1 MSLPDPIAPEEG
13 PEQPSVGPAPEE
25 ALSEEGHGR
34 QTNEGAAPTGSVAT
48 GLSLMIFG
56 AVMSFVMITVCAF
69 ILSERSAL
77 RRADAAHFGALVDQ
91 ATLSMSE
98 DLVGAA
104 MGDTMVEA
112 RLRRSLRQV
121 AEISGV
127 RRASLLVPGAAEPWT
142 VTNAAPDA
150 SPDVEPIALDGPQRQ
165 LDPDRLIVKRT
176 FLAAGQERIK
186 ATLFLEAGYPAVERR
201 MRDLIGLAGRIVGI
215 TALFLVFLLPVLTR
229 LCLAPIARLAE
240 DAHGGLVPEVPSSSG
255 ELHAISERLRQDAEM
270 MAQLSKERGE
280 SISAAREQATQHE
293 FEVAQLQERLAAAVK
308 EGRGGHRAKEAF
320 VANMSHEIRTPLHSV
335 LGTTN
340 LLIETELD
348 AEQQALAERSLR
360 SSKALLSLVEDIM
373 ELTKFDSRSIEMATE
388 PVDAGALLEEVA
400 ALSADA
406 AAAKGL
412 CMATYVD
419 PALPSSQ
426 LGDARRIRQA
436 LMRLVDNAIKFTDSG
451 EITLEVSPT
460 EDEYGLPLTV
470 FKVTDTGLG
479 IDDRERARLFQA
491 FEQLDKSDTRKHG
504 GVGLG
509 LALVARIARAAGGEV
524 RLESRRGQGSTFTL
538 VLPLKEAPGE
548 RGDTPRGAEPRH
560 QGIRIMLVEQA
571 PGGAALLARALEESG
586 ADVNVQSSA
595 YSAFEVLLQE
605 DHDVLLIDPRVTG
618 SEALFDAVGRNDRRV
633 EVGVGLIT
641 FPTASAARLHPA
653 FRAAKASARRPLTR
667 AGLLDLVDGA
677 LGREKREPRPEAPA
691 ATESL
696 LASDIRR
703 RLRILLVEDNQANQ
717 QLVQFL
723 LRRRGYH
730 VDIASNG
737 MLAVEAATRVRYDA
751 ILMDCQMPEM
761 DGYEATRRI
770 RTVERLD
777 RRRTP
782 ILAMTASILE
792 GDRARCL
799 EVGMDDTIGKP
810 FQPNEMLAWL
820 ERWLLAAARTRESD
834 PDREPSF
841 EAAASEGE
849 PSKVSVVEIFGESA
863 VAQED
868 EQSDEASYDEASYED
883 AQETPSAAVEEEF
896 SSAPGTAAGHGGLA
910 LEPSGVETAPDEGA
924 GKAIVQ
930 EPKAHGGPP
939 ETLKASAEPNF
950 GGVSDIL
957 DVSILEPLFEDA
969 DGRELALELVESFL
983 EMAPALMKDME
994 AALGADDLEACARI
1008 AHRFVST
1015 SGTVGAT
1022 QLARILKEIEQRAN
1036 AGCAEDAA
1044 SLVSGCHEL
1053 VELAGGAL
1061 RTALSGDDSA
1071 PR

>member
-1 MSLPDPIAPEEG
+1 MVPTDGS
-13 PEQPSVGPAPEE
+13 EQPTEVTRPDVASAAENLTQSADG
-25 ALSEEGHGR
+25 
-34 QTNEGAAPTGSVAT
+34 GAAPAGSVAT
-48 GLSLMIFG
+48 SLSLMIFG
-56 AVMSFVMITVCAF
+56 AVMAFVMATVCAF

-104 MGDTMVEA
+104 MGDTMVVA
-112 RLRRSLRQV
+112 RLRRSLGQV

-127 RRASLLVPGAAEPWT
+127 RRVSLLVPGAEEPWT
-142 VTNAAPDA
+142 VTNSGAE
-150 SPDVEPIALDGPQRQ
+150 SPAGAEPIALDGPQRQ

-176 FLAAGQERIK
+176 FLAAGQERIR
-186 ATLFLEAGYPAVERR
+186 ATLFLEAGYPAVERG

-229 LCLAPIARLAE
+229 ICLAPISRLAE
-240 DAHGGLVPEVPSSSG
+240 AARGGLVPDTDFSYG
-255 ELHAISERLRQDAEM
+255 ELQVIGERLRDDAKK
-270 MAQLSKERGE
+270 MAQL
-280 SISAAREQATQHE
+280 ARERTDSIKEARERVAQHE
-293 FEVAQLQERLAAAVK
+293 FEQAQLQARLATAV
-308 EGRGGHRAKEAF
+308 EEERGGHRAKEAF

-335 LGTTN
+335 LGTTS
-340 LLIETELD
+340 LLLETDLD
-348 AEQQALAERSLR
+348 AEQQALGERALR

-373 ELTKFDSRSIEMATE
+373 ELTRFESCSIEMVSE
-388 PVDAGALLEEVA
+388 PLDAGALLEETA
-400 ALSADA
+400 ELSADA

-419 PALPSSQ
+419 PALPAIQ
-426 LGDARRIRQA
+426 MGDACRIRQA
-436 LMRLVDNAIKFTDSG
+436 LMRLVDNAIKFTDAG
-451 EITLEVSPT
+451 EITLEVT
-460 EDEYGLPLTV
+460 FKEDDDGLPLTV

-504 GVGLG
+504 GAGLG

-524 RLESRRGQGSTFTL
+524 RLESRRGQGTTFTL
-538 VLPLKEAPGE
+538 VLPLREAVGE
-548 RGDTPRGAEPRH
+548 YGSAPRGTEPRH
-560 QGIRIMLVEQA
+560 QGVRIMLVEQA
-571 PGGAALLARALEESG
+571 PGGAALLARTLEESG
-586 ADVNVQSSA
+586 AEVNVQQSA
-595 YSAFEVLLQE
+595 FSAFEILLQQE
-605 DHDVLLIDPRVTG
+605 YDVLLIDARVTG
-618 SEALFDAVGRNDRRV
+618 SEALFDAVGPRDSRV

-641 FPTASAARLHPA
+641 SPTASAARLHPA
-653 FRAAKASARRPLTR
+653 FRMAKASARRPLTR

-677 LGREKREPRPEAPA
+677 LGRERRERPTEALGGL
-691 ATESL
+691 ESL

-730 VDIASNG
+730 VDVASNG
-737 MLAVEAATRVRYDA
+737 MLAVEAATQVRYDA

-770 RTVERLD
+770 RAVERMD

-834 PDREPSF
+834 SDLDRFVED
-841 EAAASEGE
+841 AASGGE
-849 PSKVSVVEIFGESA
+849 QDTVSVSKIFGTSTGAPGDDWSEESA
-863 VAQED
+863 DAPRVETTRERRSSEAKEDPATVAG
-868 EQSDEASYDEASYED
+868 
-883 AQETPSAAVEEEF
+883 AAHER
-896 SSAPGTAAGHGGLA
+896 GGLA
-910 LEPSGVETAPDEGA
+910 LEPGEIHRAPDEERRAPGGA
-924 GKAIVQ
+924 SESGTGFVK
-930 EPKAHGGPP
+930 
-939 ETLKASAEPNF
+939 PNF
-950 GGVSDIL
+950 GSVSEIL

-969 DGRELALELVESFL
+969 DGRELALDLVGSFL
-983 EMAPALMKDME
+983 EMAPELVKSME
-994 AALGADDLEACARI
+994 EAVGADDLEACACI

-1015 SGTVGAT
+1015 SGTVGAN
-1022 QLARILKEIEQRAN
+1022 QLARLLKEIEREAI
-1036 AGCAEDAA
+1036 AGRAEDAA
-1044 SLVSGCHEL
+1044 SLVSGCREL

-1061 RTALSGDDSA
+1061 RTALAGGDGA
-1071 PR
+1071 PS

>member
-1 MSLPDPIAPEEG
+1 MPLPDPIAPEGPNAEPSPGLELHAVPKGGDSSGCLGEG
-13 PEQPSVGPAPEE
+13 QDPESPAP
-25 ALSEEGHGR
+25 
-34 QTNEGAAPTGSVAT
+34 GAQPGPTGSMAT

-56 AVMSFVMITVCAF
+56 AVMAFVLVTVCAF

-104 MGDTMVEA
+104 MGDEVVEA
-112 RLRRSLRQV
+112 RLRRSLLQV

-127 RRASLLVPGAAEPWT
+127 RRVSLLVPGADEPWT
-142 VTNAAPDA
+142 VTGAGSEP
-150 SPDVEPIALDGPQRQ
+150 SSGSGPIALDGPQRQ

-176 FLAAGQERIK
+176 FLASGQKRVQG
-186 ATLFLEAGYPAVERR
+186 TLFLEAGYPGFERR
-201 MRDLIGLAGRIVGI
+201 MRDLIGLAGRIVGLA
-215 TALFLVFLLPVLTR
+215 ALFLVFLLPVLTR
-229 LCLAPIARLAE
+229 LCLAPISRLA
-240 DAHGGLVPEVPSSSG
+240 DAARGGLVPDAACASS
-255 ELHAISERLRQDAEM
+255 ELHSISERLRQDAELM
-270 MAQLSKERGE
+270 TQLSAERAE
-280 SISAAREQATQHE
+280 SIGAARAAATQHE
-293 FEVAQLQERLAAAVK
+293 LDLEQLQSRLAAAVK

-340 LLIETELD
+340 LLIETDLD

-360 SSKALLSLVEDIM
+360 SSQALLSLVEDIM
-373 ELTKFDSRSIEMATE
+373 ELTKFDSRSIEMADE
-388 PVDAGALLEEVA
+388 SLDAGALLEEVA
-400 ALSADA
+400 ELSADA

-419 PALPSSQ
+419 PALPASQ

-451 EITLEVSPT
+451 EITLEVAPT
-460 EDEYGLPLTV
+460 EDEDGLQLTV

-479 IDDRERARLFQA
+479 IDDGQRARLFQA

-524 RLESRRGQGSTFTL
+524 QLESRRGQGSTFTL

-548 RGDTPRGAEPRH
+548 RGTTPRGAEPRF
-560 QGIRIMLVEQA
+560 QGVSVMLVEQA
-571 PGGAALLARALEESG
+571 PGGAALLARALSESG
-586 ADVNVQSSA
+586 ADVNVQHSA
-595 YSAFEVLLQE
+595 YSAFETLLQE
-605 DHDVLLIDPRVTG
+605 DRDVLLIDPRVTG
-618 SEALFDAVGRNDRRV
+618 SEALFDAVGRSDRRV

-667 AGLLDLVDGA
+667 GGLLNLVDAA
-677 LGREKREPRPEAPA
+677 LGRETRERRREVPAEA
-691 ATESL
+691 ESL

-730 VDIASNG
+730 VDVASNG

-770 RTVERLD
+770 RTVERMD

-810 FQPNEMLAWL
+810 FQPKEMLAWL
-820 ERWLLAAARTRESD
+820 ERWLLAAARTRGSD
-834 PDREPSF
+834 PDLDPTL
-841 EAAASEGE
+841 EAKASVGE
-849 PSKVSVVEIFGESA
+849 RAKVSVSEIFGESIA
-863 VAQED
+863 PSADGEPD
-868 EQSDEASYDEASYED
+868 EQPD
-883 AQETPSAAVEEEF
+883 AAAGGAPWMPVEHVPLAGVSAALAGEEHEPEAVDPE
-896 SSAPGTAAGHGGLA
+896 SGPVDPPEAVGQPTESAPAFT
-910 LEPSGVETAPDEGA
+910 
-924 GKAIVQ
+924 
-930 EPKAHGGPP
+930 
-939 ETLKASAEPNF
+939 EPNF
-950 GGVSDIL
+950 GNVTGVL

-969 DGRELALELVESFL
+969 DGRELALELVDSFL
-983 EMAPALMKDME
+983 EMAPELVKDME
-994 AALGADDLEACARI
+994 AALEMDDLEACARI

-1022 QLARILKEIEQRAN
+1022 QLARLLKEIEQQAN

-1044 SLVSGCHEL
+1044 SLLRGCHEL

-1061 RTALSGDDSA
+1061 RTALAGDDPA
-1071 PR
+1071 PQ

>member
-1 MSLPDPIAPEEG
+1 MPLPDPMVPNEG
-13 PEQPSVGPAPEE
+13 SEQPTAVSEPDVAPAAEDVTRG
-25 ALSEEGHGR
+25 ADG
-34 QTNEGAAPTGSVAT
+34 GAAPTGSVAT

-56 AVMSFVMITVCAF
+56 AVMVFVMATVCAF

-104 MGDTMVEA
+104 MGDTMVVA
-112 RLRRSLRQV
+112 RLRRSLGQV

-127 RRASLLVPGAAEPWT
+127 RRVSLLVPGAEEPWT
-142 VTNAAPDA
+142 VTNAGAE
-150 SPDVEPIALDGPQRQ
+150 SPTAAEPIALDGPQRQ

-176 FLAAGQERIK
+176 FLAAGQERIR
-186 ATLFLEAGYPAVERR
+186 ATLFLEAGYPAVERG

-229 LCLAPIARLAE
+229 LCLAPISRLAE
-240 DAHGGLVPEVPSSSG
+240 AARGGLVPDMDSSYG
-255 ELHAISERLRQDAEM
+255 ELQAISERLRDDAEL
-270 MAQLSKERGE
+270 MAQLSRERAE
-280 SISAAREQATQHE
+280 SINEAREQMAQHE
-293 FEVAQLQERLAAAVK
+293 FEQAQLQARLAAAVR

-335 LGTTN
+335 LGTTSLLLETN
-340 LLIETELD
+340 LN
-348 AEQQALAERSLR
+348 AEQQALGERALR

-373 ELTKFDSRSIEMATE
+373 ELTKFDSRSIEMVSE
-388 PVDAGALLEEVA
+388 PLDPGALLEETA
-400 ALSADA
+400 ELSADA

-419 PALPSSQ
+419 PALPATQ
-426 LGDARRIRQA
+426 MGDARRIRQA
-436 LMRLVDNAIKFTDSG
+436 LMRLVDNAIKFTDAG
-451 EITLEVSPT
+451 EITLEVSSS

-524 RLESRRGQGSTFTL
+524 RLESRRGQGTTFTL
-538 VLPLKEAPGE
+538 VLPLREAAGE
-548 RGDTPRGAEPRH
+548 RGSAPRGSEPRH
-560 QGIRIMLVEQA
+560 QGVRIMLVEQA
-571 PGGAALLARALEESG
+571 PGGATLLARTLEESG
-586 ADVNVQSSA
+586 AEVNVQHSA
-595 YSAFEVLLQE
+595 YSAFEVLLQQE
-605 DHDVLLIDPRVTG
+605 CDVLLIDPRVTG
-618 SEALFDAVGRNDRRV
+618 SEALFDAVGPGDRRV

-653 FRAAKASARRPLTR
+653 FRTAKASARRPLTR
-667 AGLLDLVDGA
+667 AGLLELVDGA
-677 LGREKREPRPEAPA
+677 LGREQRERPTEAPGGL
-691 ATESL
+691 ESL
-696 LASDIRR
+696 LATDIRC

-730 VDIASNG
+730 VDVASNG

-770 RTVERLD
+770 RTVERMD

-799 EVGMDDTIGKP
+799 EAGMDDTIGKP

-834 PDREPSF
+834 SDLDPFVEDS
-841 EAAASEGE
+841 ASGGE
-849 PSKVSVVEIFGESA
+849 QSAVTLTDIFGTSTGASGDDRSEESPDA
-863 VAQED
+863 VRVETVQEQAPA
-868 EQSDEASYDEASYED
+868 E
-883 AQETPSAAVEEEF
+883 VEEELATAAGAAQELGALAPEP
-896 SSAPGTAAGHGGLA
+896 SDVDPAPSEVPSAPGGASESGTDFV
-910 LEPSGVETAPDEGA
+910 EPDFESVGE
-924 GKAIVQ
+924 
-930 EPKAHGGPP
+930 
-939 ETLKASAEPNF
+939 
-950 GGVSDIL
+950 IL

-969 DGRELALELVESFL
+969 DGRELALELVASFL
-983 EMAPALMKDME
+983 EMAPELLNRME
-994 AALGADDLEACARI
+994 EAVGADDLETCARI

-1015 SGTVGAT
+1015 SGTVGAN
-1022 QLARILKEIEQRAN
+1022 QLATLLKDIEQQAI
-1036 AGCAEDAA
+1036 AGRAEDAA

-1061 RTALSGDDSA
+1061 RTALAGGDGARS
-1071 PR
+1071 

>member
-1 MSLPDPIAPEEG
+1 MEAREPDR
-13 PEQPSVGPAPEE
+13 S
-25 ALSEEGHGR
+25 
-34 QTNEGAAPTGSVAT
+34 GSMGSMAT

-56 AVMSFVMITVCAF
+56 AVMTFVLVTVCAF

-104 MGDTMVEA
+104 MGDELVEA

-127 RRASLLVPGAAEPWT
+127 RRVSLLMPGAEEPWT
-142 VTNAAPDA
+142 MTNRGAEQAPGA
-150 SPDVEPIALDGPQRQ
+150 EPIALDGPQRQ
-165 LDPDRLIVKRT
+165 LDPDRLVVKRT
-176 FLAAGQERIK
+176 FLAAGQDRIQ
-186 ATLFLEAGYPAVERR
+186 ATLFLEAGYPAVERG

-229 LCLAPIARLAE
+229 LALAPISRLAE
-240 DAHGGLVPEVPSSSG
+240 AARGGLVPDPAPGTG
-255 ELHAISERLRQDAEM
+255 ELSAISERLRQDAELM
-270 MAQLSKERGE
+270 EQLSGERAE
-280 SISAAREQATQHE
+280 SITSAREQATQHE
-293 FEVAQLQERLAAAVK
+293 FEVAQLQTRLTNAVR

-348 AEQQALAERSLR
+348 AEQQALAERALR

-373 ELTKFDSRSIEMATE
+373 ELTKFDSHSIEMATE
-388 PVDAGALLEEVA
+388 PLDAGALLEEVA
-400 ALSADA
+400 GLSADA

-419 PALPSSQ
+419 PALPASQ

-451 EITLEVSPT
+451 EITLEVSPA
-460 EDEYGLPLTV
+460 EGEYGLPLTV

-538 VLPLKEAPGE
+538 VLPLKDAPGE
-548 RGDTPRGAEPRH
+548 RGTTPRGAEPRH

-586 ADVNVQSSA
+586 AEVNVQNSA
-595 YSAFEVLLQE
+595 YSAFEALLQE
-605 DHDVLLIDPRVTG
+605 ERDVLLIDPRVTG
-618 SEALFDAVGRNDRRV
+618 SEALFDAVGRDDRRV
-633 EVGVGLIT
+633 EIGVGLIT
-641 FPTASAARLHPA
+641 FPTTTAARLHPA
-653 FRAAKASARRPLTR
+653 FRAAKASARRPLSR
-667 AGLLDLVDGA
+667 ADLLDLVDAA
-677 LGREKREPRPEAPA
+677 LGREARDPRAQAPSSA
-691 ATESL
+691 ESL
-696 LASDIRR
+696 LATDIRH
-703 RLRILLVEDNQANQ
+703 RLKILLVEDNQANQ

-730 VDIASNG
+730 VDVASNG

-770 RTVERLD
+770 RTVERMD

-810 FQPNEMLAWL
+810 FQPNEMMAWL
-820 ERWLLAAARTRESD
+820 ERWLLAAARTRGSD
-834 PDREPSF
+834 PDLDPALEDSG
-841 EAAASEGE
+841 SGE
-849 PSKVSVVEIFGESA
+849 ERTMVSVSEIFVESTNSTPDQEVPEVTFPA
-863 VAQED
+863 SLVPVVED
-868 EQSDEASYDEASYED
+868 ECATDEERPAAPLEVPGPMPAGNDLVPAPAQD
-883 AQETPSAAVEEEF
+883 A
-896 SSAPGTAAGHGGLA
+896 AP
-910 LEPSGVETAPDEGA
+910 
-924 GKAIVQ
+924 
-930 EPKAHGGPP
+930 
-939 ETLKASAEPNF
+939 AEQPTGSTRSFQAPNF
-950 GGVSDIL
+950 GRVTDVL
-957 DVSILEPLFEDA
+957 DVSILEPLFEDE
-969 DGRELALELVESFL
+969 DGRELALELVDSFL
-983 EMAPALMKDME
+983 EMAPELVKDME
-994 AALGADDLEACARI
+994 QALEADDLEVCARV

-1022 QLARILKEIEQRAN
+1022 QLARLLKEIEQQAN
-1036 AGCAEDAA
+1036 AGCAEVAA
-1044 SLVSGCHEL
+1044 TLISGCHEL

-1061 RTALSGDDSA
+1061 RTALAGDDPA
-1071 PR
+1071 PQ